1 MEMQRKKIVI
11 FGYGQRGKI
20 YADYALRFPEEFT
33 VVAIIETNPERRA
46 IGAERHGCSTFS
58 DYKDFLK
65 ANIDADIVAVATQDS
80 DHREHAIACM
90 EAGYDLL
97 LEKPIANTLEDCMA
111 IYEASVRL
119 QRKVIVCHVLRYTPF
134 YQKIKTIIE
143 SGDLGNIM
151 TVNMSENVGFYHQ
164 AHSFVR
170 GPWRN
175 SKEACPMILAKC
187 CHDLDI
193 LRWLVGETCEEISS
207 FGDLSF
213 FKEENAPKD
222 SAKYCSDCRVPS
234 CAYRAKKLYADYTW
248 MRGYFCCDIENDQVA
263 NEALVHSPYDRC
275 VFRCDNDVV
284 DHQVSIF
291 RFNKNITA
299 MHTMTAFSKE
309 IYRDIKVHGTK
320 AELYG
325 VMEKNILELRVFGGE
340 TVRYDFKDM
349 DVSGNHGGGDNG
361 LMHNLFLERNGI
373 VVPGVTY
380 LDVSIDSHKMAFGAE
395 ESRTLGKTV
404 SL

>member
-1 MEMQRKKIVI
+1 MHMEVKSIVVL
-11 FGYGQRGKI
+11 GYGQRGQI
-20 YADYALRFPEEFT
+20 YANYALANPEEFQ
-33 VVAIIETNPERRA
+33 VVAIIETDEARRNLA
-46 IGAERHGCSTFS
+46 KSKHDCPVFS
-58 DYKDFLK
+58 DYKDFLNEKIK
-65 ANIDADIVAVATQDS
+65 ADVVAIATQDA
-80 DHREHAIACM
+80 DHKEHAIACM
-90 EAGYDLL
+90 ECGYDLL

-134 YQKIKTIIE
+134 YQKIKEIIQ
-143 SGDLGNIM
+143 SGELGDVITM
-151 TVNMSENVGFYHQ
+151 NMSENVGFYHQ

-175 SKEACPMILAKC
+175 TEEACPMILAKC

-193 LRWLVGETCEEISS
+193 MRWLVDEPCEGISS

-213 FKEENAPKD
+213 FKEENAPAG
-222 SAKYCSDCRVPS
+222 SAQYCSDCRVPS
-234 CAYRAKKLYADYTW
+234 CAYRAKKLYAEYPW
-248 MRGYFCCDIENDQVA
+248 MRGYFCCDIHNDQVA
-263 NEALVHSPYDRC
+263 NDALVHSPYDRC
-275 VFRCDNDVV
+275 VFKCDNDVM

-291 RFNKNITA
+291 RFRKNITA

-340 TVRYDFKDM
+340 TIRYDFKDM
-349 DVSGNHGGGDNG
+349 EISGNHGGGDNG
-361 LMHNLFLERNGI
+361 LMHNLFLERNG
-373 VVPGVTY
+373 VVLGGITY

-395 ESRTLGKTV
+395 ESRKFGKTV
-404 SL
+404 VL

>member
-1 MEMQRKKIVI
+1 MHVKDIVV
-11 FGYGQRGKI
+11 FGYGQRGQI
-20 YADYALRFPEEFT
+20 YANYALATPEEFR
-33 VVAIIETNPERRA
+33 VVAIIEVNEERREVA
-46 IGAERHGCSTFS
+46 KSKHDCPVFS
-58 DYKDFLK
+58 DYKDFLSKNIK
-65 ANIDADIVAVATQDS
+65 ADVVAIATQDA
-80 DHREHAIACM
+80 DHLEHAIACM
-90 EAGYDLL
+90 EHGYDLL
-97 LEKPIANTLEDCMA
+97 LEKPIANNLEDCIA

-119 QRKVIVCHVLRYTPF
+119 GRKVIVCHVLRYTPF
-134 YQKIKTIIE
+134 YQKIKEIIT
-143 SGDLGNIM
+143 SGALGDIM

-175 SKEACPMILAKC
+175 TKDACPMILAKC

-213 FKEENAPKD
+213 FRKENAPEN
-222 SAKYCSDCRVPS
+222 SSEYCSDCRVDG
-234 CAYRAKKLYADYTW
+234 CVYRAKKLYADYAW

-263 NEALVHSPYDRC
+263 NEALAHSQYDRC

-299 MHTMTAFSKE
+299 MHTMTAFSRE
-309 IYRDIKVHGTK
+309 IYRDIKIHGTK

-340 TVRYDFKDM
+340 TINYDLNKIKI
-349 DVSGNHGGGDNG
+349 SGNHGGGDNG
-361 LMHNLFLERNGI
+361 LMHSLFLERNGI
-373 VVPGVTY
+373 SVEGITY

-395 ESRTLGKTV
+395 KSRKLNKTV
-404 SL
+404 QL

>member
-1 MEMQRKKIVI
+1 MRVKDIVV
-11 FGYGQRGKI
+11 FGYGQRGQI
-20 YADYALRFPEEFT
+20 YANYALANPEEFR
-33 VVAIIETNPERRA
+33 VVAIIETNAERRKVA
-46 IGAERHGCSTFS
+46 KSKHDCPVFS
-58 DYKDFLK
+58 DYKEFLEKKIK
-65 ANIDADIVAVATQDS
+65 ADVVAIATQDA
-80 DHREHAIACM
+80 DHLEHAVACM
-90 EAGYDLL
+90 EHGYDLL
-97 LEKPIANTLEDCMA
+97 LEKPIANKLEDCVA

-119 QRKVIVCHVLRYTPF
+119 GRKVIVCHVLRYTPF
-134 YQKIKTIIE
+134 YQKIKEIIT
-143 SGDLGNIM
+143 SGALGDIM

-175 SKEACPMILAKC
+175 TKDACPMILAKC

-193 LRWLVGETCEEISS
+193 LRWLVGEPCEEISS

-213 FKEENAPKD
+213 FKEENAPAD
-222 SAKYCSDCRVPS
+222 SAKYCSDCHVDS
-234 CAYRAKKLYADYTW
+234 CEYRAKKLYSDYIW
-248 MRGYFCCDIENDQVA
+248 MRGYFCCDIENEQVA
-263 NEALVHSPYDRC
+263 NEALIHSPYDRC
-275 VFRCDNDVV
+275 VFKCDNDVV

-340 TVRYDFKDM
+340 TIHYDLNKIK
-349 DVSGNHGGGDNG
+349 VSGNHGGGDNG
-361 LMHNLFLERNGI
+361 LMHNLFLERNGVI
-373 VVPGVTY
+373 VDGITY

-395 ESRTLGKTV
+395 KSRKLGKTV
-404 SL
+404 AL